1 MMAVEAVNNH
11 ASVLPTAEL
20 RLVSVD
26 GQCCDTEPSLRAF
39 LSLTAVTFV
48 EACGYAVEEAEAE
61 GSVAAV
67 SHASIISRAFYGMHA
82 HWLRHNPLGAPYTT
96 APPPPRWAE
105 QVRKVALYDSLA
117 FFKRGTPIK
126 WLTRLRRGTD
136 VIPYGAGAHRTP
148 A

>member
-1 MMAVEAVNNH
+1 MPAATHVPAAGGPPRH
-11 ASVLPTAEL
+11 AGRVPTLHPPVHSPVLPSIRSRPTQ
-20 RLVSVD
+20 
-26 GQCCDTEPSLRAF
+26 GYCDVPDD
-39 LSLTAVTFV
+39 V
-48 EACGYAVEEAEAE
+48 Y
-61 GSVAAV
+61 
-67 SHASIISRAFYGMHA
+67 SIISRAFYGMHA